1 MMIRGGAVAVLVLLV
16 VGSACAVAGPAQDVL
31 EDLADSEQSGR
42 IVSGITTLGI
52 GVAIGV
58 GSYIFLPG
66 TGMEVYGA
74 IAGGLVA
81 LPGAVMLVFP
91 TEAERA
97 CRESCDSEVESAHAL
112 ERLAARGRLDRYISG
127 AANIAAGVVS
137 LLYPFNFF
145 TSYDYL
151 ISAASSFGMAVLDF
165 VLPSKEE
172 VAYRRYEGLVAATP

>member
-1 MMIRGGAVAVLVLLV
+1 MRIRRGIAAVLVVLV
-16 VGSACAVAGPAQDVL
+16 MGSACVVAGPAQDVL
-31 EDLADSEQSGR
+31 EDLASSERSGR
-42 IVSGITTLGI
+42 VISGITTLGI

-74 IAGGLVA
+74 IAGGLIA
-81 LPGAVMLVFP
+81 LPGAVMLFIP

-112 ERLAARGRLDRYISG
+112 ERLAAQGRLGRYISG
-127 AANIAAGVVS
+127 AANVAAGVVS
-137 LLYPFNFF
+137 LLYPFNIF
-145 TSYDYL
+145 TSYDYV
-151 ISAASSFGMAVLDF
+151 ISAVSSFGMAVLDF

-172 VAYRRYEGLVAATP
+172 VAYKRYEALVAATP